1 MHFGPY
7 DDPYYDNKNIFL
19 VYLELV
25 DPFRYGS
32 L

>member
-1 MHFGPY
+1 MGIGPY
-7 DDPYYDNKNIFL
+7 DDPQCDNKNIFSI
-19 VYLELV
+19 YPELV